1 MSCITTAP
9 LKSIILFLKEKKYNI
24 LSLTNRSHYPIFGEK
39 KKSEKGLIHDIQ
51 VTWWGPPCTTVHGAR
66 HGDSVIR
73 TLPECPPPPSFHLFS
88 DSAPTRCPPKI
99 CESLRG
105 EWRAPQSATPVPS
118 SSSSS
123 WRSAV
128 VAPNPDPSLSPLS
141 PPPLWH
147 HPQCP
152 LTLFLRPI
160 AGAAAGGGDAG
171 EGFCSVEASSE
182 CSGGLPLYWKAT
194 HPTLAPAHLQG
205 SYRGPTDQPR
215 LESFVFFFGMPSGQ
229 RDMFFLCLLP
239 ESLSLN
245 LVISRFQVRWSIG
258 HSCNLAINPGFYGLY
273 QNPAFLGAFDGVE
286 ICYYRHELLSKK
298 Y

>member
-1 MSCITTAP
+1 VGPALHHSPRCATRRQCHPHAP
-9 LKSIILFLKEKKYNI
+9 
-24 LSLTNRSHYPIFGEK
+24 R
-39 KKSEKGLIHDIQ
+39 
-51 VTWWGPPCTTVHGAR
+51 V
-66 HGDSVIR
+66 
-73 TLPECPPPPSFHLFS
+73 PPSTFLPS
-88 DSAPTRCPPKI
+88 LLRLAPTRCPPKI

-182 CSGGLPLYWKAT
+182 CSGGPPLYWKAT

-215 LESFVFFFGMPSGQ
+215 LESFVFFLECPVASGIC
-229 RDMFFLCLLP
+229 FSFACCL
-239 ESLSLN
+239 
-245 LVISRFQVRWSIG
+245 SRC
-258 HSCNLAINPGFYGLY
+258 H
-273 QNPAFLGAFDGVE
+273 
-286 ICYYRHELLSKK
+286 
-298 Y
+298 

>member
-9 LKSIILFLKEKKYNI
+9 LKSIILFFERKKIQHPFFNKQKP
-24 LSLTNRSHYPIFGEK
+24 LSNFWRE

-123 WRSAV
+123 WRYAV

-152 LTLFLRPI
+152 LTAGSVLAPAVLPHTLHGLFLRPI

-182 CSGGLPLYWKAT
+182 CSGGPPLYWKAT

-215 LESFVFFFGMPSGQ
+215 LESFVFFWNAQWPVGYVFP
-229 RDMFFLCLLP
+229 LL
-239 ESLSLN
+239 
-245 LVISRFQVRWSIG
+245 
-258 HSCNLAINPGFYGLY
+258 A
-273 QNPAFLGAFDGVE
+273 A
-286 ICYYRHELLSKK
+286 
-298 Y
+298 